1 SVIGRVG
8 KALCADAAF
17 GAAAV
22 ARANT
27 PSSSARIKKR
37 IDPPLS
43 SIVRFFKSYLFSQA
57 HAKRAAVAARVPRWP
72 KFDQRQCK
80 IPVSPENVRKRGRP
94 MPTETVVI
102 VLTISAI
109 FALFAGSLAWAD
121 VYSRGS
127 QKP

>member
-1 SVIGRVG
+1 
-8 KALCADAAF
+8 
-17 GAAAV
+17 
-22 ARANT
+22 
-27 PSSSARIKKR
+27 
-37 IDPPLS
+37 
-43 SIVRFFKSYLFSQA
+43 
-57 HAKRAAVAARVPRWP
+57 
-72 KFDQRQCK
+72 
-80 IPVSPENVRKRGRP
+80 